1 MAAQGYNS
9 TAVIGNGASG
19 NYQTDIVVKD
29 LDLDVSNRVKDDT
42 PVLNMCMAKKRKV
55 VSTLPLWTNDV
66 YRLPA
71 IQANQEGQTVSS
83 ALVEGQSRANLGNY
97 TQIFSTV
104 VGATGTA
111 RAVEQ
116 SGGDP
121 QAYQEV
127 KQLIELMFDVEAQ
140 IVRADQIG
148 TKYSGQA
155 GSAVG
160 MAGNVVGSTSGITNG
175 VLTNPANAGIVLAGA
190 TNSSY
195 VNAVTGN
202 QLGNV
207 QYVTESAFAAVSS
220 TPPVVPVTGSVT
232 TYGPQTGRRMGSL
245 NSFAGTHSFNP
256 NTVASP
262 FYTVY
267 NSESSDTV
275 TPGTA
280 NVLVIGGT
288 SGTNNGEGLGS
299 NYYSYTSSLQQFAP
313 SLYKQLVTTAE
324 QRFNAKIRT
333 IVCPTSLRTHLS
345 DTMPTA
351 RSINRVNSERGDT
364 IATYEGD
371 FNYTYEIF
379 DSWIMDQVGVGNQIY
394 FLNEEVL
401 QWGSLRDLGPNNEV
415 FSNADASLDQFI
427 LEGTLIVRNPAG
439 VAVLHDISSTGAYVG
454 VNPSTGASGSLRST
468 TYVNRLNAWDNTG
481 F

>member
-1 MAAQGYNS
+1 MTTGYNS
-9 TAVIGNGASG
+9 TTTLGNGTGA
-19 NYQTDIVVKD
+19 YQTDIVVKD

-71 IQANQEGQTVSS
+71 AQANQEGAAVSS
-83 ALVEGQSRANLGNY
+83 ATVEQNQRANLGNY

-140 IVRADQIG
+140 LVRADQIG

-155 GSAVG
+155 GTA
-160 MAGNVVGSTSGITNG
+160 ITNPG
-175 VLTNPANAGIVLAGA
+175 TA
-190 TNSSY
+190 T
-195 VNAVTGN
+195 TG
-202 QLGNV
+202 
-207 QYVTESAFAAVSS
+207 
-220 TPPVVPVTGSVT
+220 
-232 TYGPQTGRRMGSL
+232 GRRMGSL
-245 NSFAGTHSFNP
+245 SAFAGTMSVNAGDGTGNLAITTNQVTTNFN
-256 NTVASP
+256 
-262 FYTVY
+262 F
-267 NSESSDTV
+267 EGSDTI
-275 TPGTA
+275 GYAA
-280 NVLVIGGT
+280 NVAGAAAYYIGPTAAAAGAT
-288 SGTNNGEGLGS
+288 TITNNGEGLGS
-299 NYYSYTSSLQQFAP
+299 NYYTYTSQLQQFAP

-324 QRFNAKIRT
+324 KRFNAKIRT
-333 IVCPTSLRTHLS
+333 VVCPTSLRTHIS
-345 DTMPTA
+345 DTMPTS
-351 RSINRVNSERGDT
+351 RGINRVNSERGDT

-379 DSWIMDQVGVGNQIY
+379 DSWIMDQVGASNQIY

-415 FSNADASLDQFI
+415 FSNADASLDQFL

-439 VAVLHDISSTGAYVG
+439 VAVLRDISANGAFVG
-454 VNPSTGASGSLRST
+454 VSGSGATTNVGALRPST
-468 TYVNRLNAWDNTG
+468 YVQRLNAWDAQS

>member
-1 MAAQGYNS
+1 MSTGYNS
-9 TAVIGNGASG
+9 TTAIGNGTG
-19 NYQTDIVVKD
+19 LYQTDIVVKD

-66 YRLPA
+66 YRLPQT
-71 IQANQEGQTVSS
+71 QAQQEGAAVSS
-83 ALVEGQSRANLGNY
+83 AAVEQQSRANLGNY

-140 IVRADQIG
+140 IVRSDQIG
-148 TKYSGQA
+148 TKYSGQSGIA
-155 GSAVG
+155 SGVGIPATVFTYPTADANPNNTFANVALPNATSSGGTVTGANGVSAYG
-160 MAGNVVGSTSGITNG
+160 VGSTVYS
-175 VLTNPANAGIVLAGA
+175 LA
-190 TNSSY
+190 
-195 VNAVTGN
+195 
-202 QLGNV
+202 L
-207 QYVTESAFAAVSS
+207 
-220 TPPVVPVTGSVT
+220 
-232 TYGPQTGRRMGSL
+232 GRRMGSL
-245 NSFAGTHSFNP
+245 NAFAGTHSFNP
-256 NTVASP
+256 ATGSTY
-262 FYTVY
+262 YTVF
-267 NSESSDTV
+267 NNESSDAT
-275 TPGTA
+275 TQGTA
-280 NVLVIGGT
+280 NVWTVGGSLVST
-288 SGTNNGEGLGS
+288 TLTNTGEGLGS
-299 NYYSYTSSLQQFAP
+299 SFYSYTGTLQQFAP

-345 DTMPTA
+345 DTMPTS

-379 DSWIMDQVGVGNQIY
+379 DSWIMDQVGSGNQIY

-439 VAVLHDISSTGAYVG
+439 VAALHDISASGQSVSFG
-454 VNPSTGASGSLRST
+454 SGNGGASTIIGGTRAASN
-468 TYVNRLNAWDNTG
+468 VVRLNAWDNNS